1 VIDQAGGFV
10 PGRHAIEAYG
20 AGGFRFAGMSHR
32 GSIMATPRGVSAFAP
47 TSAAEINAISL
58 RPILAELS
66 EQPRSIE
73 ILVIGLGVSF
83 APLPAPVRTM
93 ATEAGLRLEAMATGP
108 AARLYNVLLG
118 EDRRVAAVLLA
129 AP

>member
-1 VIDQAGGFV
+1 VSEAGGGFV
-10 PGRHAIEAYG
+10 RGRHAIEAYG

-32 GSIMATPRGVSAFAP
+32 GSLLATPQGISAFAP
-47 TSAAEINAISL
+47 TSLSEIDAESL
-58 RPILAELS
+58 KPILAELS

-73 ILVIGLGVSF
+73 ILVVGAGASF
-83 APLPAPVRTM
+83 APTPPALRDM
-93 ATEAGLRLEAMATGP
+93 AKQAGLRVEAMATGP

-118 EDRRVAAVLLA
+118 EDRRVAAVLIA